1 MYFLLIL
8 LFVDSPSQ
16 TKSNFLTCVINIAF
30 STLRASSENLAQII
44 KPFGWGSIMG
54 LNENI
59 NDEIMRLNENRS
71 DVIMR

>member
-1 MYFLLIL
+1 MFLDLNYH
-8 LFVDSPSQ
+8 
-16 TKSNFLTCVINIAF
+16 TKSNFLSCVINIAF